1 MTHKNLCYENFN
13 FFIYFPWYCSSF
25 RCPNFKRNFSS
36 WRKCIIPKSKGTTIL
51 SINPNVGYFV
61 ADRFAVGLNAGINS
75 LSDLTFISLG
85 PNLRGY
91 FLTSEKGSIFATAGF
106 NYVRVNI
113 NNNSDSSTGYNLGI
127 GYAVFLNKAIAL
139 EISSNYS
146 KLGSSA
152 DNIVIGNSET
162 GIFSINVGFQIHFNK
177 NN

>member
-1 MTHKNLCYENFN
+1 MKILIFLFTFLG
-13 FFIYFPWYCSSF
+13 IAQVLDAQT
-25 RCPNFKRNFSS
+25 
-36 WRKCIIPKSKGTTIL
+36 SKGTFLLGGNASFQRAKEQSIL

-61 ADRFAVGLNAGINS
+61 ADRFVAGLNAGINS

-113 NNNSDSSTGYNLGI
+113 YNNSDSSTGYNLGI

>member
-1 MTHKNLCYENFN
+1 MKILIFLFTFLG
-13 FFIYFPWYCSSF
+13 IAQVLDAQT
-25 RCPNFKRNFSS
+25 
-36 WRKCIIPKSKGTTIL
+36 SKGTFLLGGNASFQRAKEQSIL

-61 ADRFAVGLNAGINS
+61 ADRFVAGLNAGINS

-127 GYAVFLNKAIAL
+127 GYAVFRAVGAVWTFESCDDSCERIEKCEIRMDASAL
-139 EISSNYS
+139 
-146 KLGSSA
+146 
-152 DNIVIGNSET
+152 
-162 GIFSINVGFQIHFNK
+162 HP
-177 NN
+177 